1 MRIPALK
8 IIFLTVIKYKLLLP
22 QQLKAAIIILMLCF
36 GNAVYADT
44 TFELPGE
51 ELTQERLDRSRSAQ
65 RMNAPPAVEQVRFTE
80 NSEPGENDGWLEEV
94 MKTWNSPPLSVQFA
108 TNRAILPFGKGG
120 IFIPKMTEMNN
131 EPDIEIVDSKGNTVS
146 AGESGRTH
154 VVEPGEYKVM
164 LGSGSQRQ
172 RISKSI
178 TVEEGK
184 TSTLTPDWAGLI
196 IEVVDEQ
203 GSVLRGEYELVRIDE
218 FDPYGRGYGA
228 SVELGETVKAWILKP
243 GTYKILGAGA
253 GYNTLTN
260 FVTVRLLPGEMTNF
274 LLIQDPLSFH
284 IRGGGTVHMTP
295 TTRLTSSWRVGANIG
310 ANVQFNAEHD
320 HEAKTEENNFSM
332 GLLLDGYLLY
342 RKSPMEW
349 STRLK
354 LEESINIENN
364 DLKNMIN
371 TPDRVN
377 LSSIFIWRLYD
388 WMGPYARAEFS
399 TKLFD
404 TRLKRSKE
412 NWFCFVDTD
421 YILNETTADAGFD
434 TSQTFVSE
442 PAFSPLILDLGLGL
456 NIDLT
461 AVRAFESRLRVGVG
475 SSYSRYLDRHRVIES
490 DKVIY
495 VSEDSLEQKVR
506 VANSIILYPDKKV
519 NIFETGPQIALSL
532 TSRIGAFASAD
543 AEIRVFAPVVP
554 EVRID
559 KPDLD
564 LHGTLSWRLSSIMNF
579 DYTYRR
585 SLKQPTELEVPVH
598 TSSHGIWLR
607 LHFSSR

>member
-1 MRIPALK
+1 MRIPVFK
-8 IIFLTVIKYKLLLP
+8 IKTLAIIKYKLLTML
-22 QQLKAAIIILMLCF
+22 LCF
-36 GNAVYADT
+36 CGIVYADI

-51 ELTQERLDRSRSAQ
+51 ELTQERLDRSRAVQ
-65 RMNAPPAVEQVRFTE
+65 RISIPPAAERVRVTE
-80 NSEPGENDGWLEEV
+80 SSDPSETNDWLEEV
-94 MKTWNSPPLSVQFA
+94 MKTWNAPPLHVQFA
-108 TNRAILPFGKGG
+108 ANRAILPFGKGG
-120 IFIPKMTEMNN
+120 IFIPKMSEINS
-131 EPDIEIVDSKGNTVS
+131 EPDIEIVDKRGRTVS
-146 AGESGRTH
+146 SGESGRTH
-154 VVEPGEYKVM
+154 VLEPGEYTVM

-172 RISKSI
+172 RIVKEI

-184 TSTLTPDWAGLI
+184 TSTLTPDWSGLI
-196 IEVVDEQ
+196 IEVVDEH
-203 GSVLRGEYELVRIDE
+203 GSILRGEYELVRIDE

-228 SVELGETVKAWILKP
+228 SIEIGETVRAWILKP

-274 LLIQDPLSFH
+274 LLIQDSLNFH

-310 ANVQFNAEHD
+310 ANLQFNAEHD
-320 HEAKTEENNFSM
+320 HEAKTEENAFSM
-332 GLLLDGYLLY
+332 GLLFDSYLLY
-342 RKSPMEW
+342 RKSPVEW
-349 STRLK
+349 STRLR

-364 DLKNMIN
+364 EIENMIN

-377 LSSIFIWRLYD
+377 MSSIFIWRLYD
-388 WMGPYARAEFS
+388 WMGPYARAEFG
-399 TKLFD
+399 TKLFG
-404 TRLKRSKE
+404 TKLRRSKE
-412 NWFCFVDTD
+412 SYFCFVNAD
-421 YILNETTADAGFD
+421 YEFNEETGVNGFD
-434 TSQTFVSE
+434 TSLTFVSE

-461 AVRAFESRLRVGVG
+461 SKRTFESRLRVGVG
-475 SSYSRYLDRHRVIES
+475 SSYSRYLDRYRVIES

-495 VSEDSLEQKVR
+495 LTDDSLTLAQQQLR
-506 VANSIILYPDKKV
+506 AANSIILYPDDKV

-532 TSRIGAFASAD
+532 MSRLGAFASAD
-543 AEIRVFAPVVP
+543 AEIRVFTPVVP
-554 EVRID
+554 EVRIT

-564 LHGTLSWRLSSIMNF
+564 LHGTLSWRLSSVMNL

-598 TSSHGIWLR
+598 TSAHGIWLR